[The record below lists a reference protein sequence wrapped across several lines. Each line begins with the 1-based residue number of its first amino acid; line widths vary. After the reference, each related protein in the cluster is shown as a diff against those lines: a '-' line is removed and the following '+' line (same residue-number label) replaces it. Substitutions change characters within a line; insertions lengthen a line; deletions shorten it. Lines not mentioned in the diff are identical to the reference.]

1 MLTAFSKQP
10 AHLVKRFLKQS
21 HLTPDKAL
29 FFEKRA
35 GQWSGLTYAQVEMRV
50 NQLAL
55 YMTKLGL
62 KPGDHV
68 MLCAENRVDWA
79 VADLAIMAIGCVAV
93 PAYTTNTDDDHAWLV
108 NHSQV
113 KLIICCAG
121 KVANSLAKILC
132 KQNGVA
138 DIILMDQPAVKFHGP
153 KNINVHFLQN
163 IYAIGD
169 TGKKLDE
176 ILHHTAENEPCCL
189 IYTSG
194 TGGRPKGVLLTH
206 KSIQAN
212 IDAAYILLAEGAVL
226 DNAVF
231 LSILPLSHSYE
242 HTAGLHLPIQ
252 IAAEVWYCEGRDKI
266 AANLS
271 EVKPTLMTAVPRLY
285 ELLHDRIT
293 KSVTA
298 KGGLSA
304 RLFWLAV
311 KLGRKKLV
319 GQTLSVTETVLDKC
333 LDFLVRKK
341 VKQRFGGRLAFF
353 VSGGAALNPDIGS
366 FFLSLGVNI
375 LQGYGQTEASPLIS
389 ANRPG
394 KIRIETVGP
403 AVDGVEVKLSDDGEL
418 LARGACLMKG
428 YWRNEAATAE
438 TIIDG
443 WLHTGDLA
451 HIDADGFV
459 SITGRKK
466 EIIVTS
472 GGENI
477 APSRV
482 EAELTVE
489 AEIAQIMVFGDARP
503 HLVALIVPS
512 IEVRVETEA
521 FQKQKISQAVQRA
534 NARLPVLERVRNYQ
548 ILNEEFTIDNRML
561 TPTLKVRR
569 HVVIEAYKDKL
580 DALYRSRRKR

>member
-1 MLTAFSKQP
+1 MLTPFSGQP
-10 AHLVKRFLKQS
+10 AHLVKRFKEQS
-21 HLTPDKAL
+21 RLTPEKAL
-29 FFEKRA
+29 FFEKQND
-35 GQWSGLTYAQVEMRV
+35 QWSGLTYSQIEMRIS
-50 NQLAL
+50 QLAF
-55 YMTKLGL
+55 YMAELGL
-62 KPGDHV
+62 RPGDHV
-68 MLCAENRVDWA
+68 LLCAENRIDWA
-79 VADLAIMAIGCVAV
+79 VADLAIMTIGCVVV
-93 PAYTTNTDDDHAWLV
+93 PAYTTNTKDDHAWLI

-113 KLIICCAG
+113 KLVICCAG
-121 KVANSLAKILC
+121 KVADSFAKILSE
-132 KQNGVA
+132 QDDVI
-138 DIILMDQPAVKFHGP
+138 DIILMDQPANEFQLSKD
-153 KNINVHFLQN
+153 ITVHLLHD
-163 IYAIGD
+163 IYAHGD
-169 TGKKLDE
+169 TDRKLDE
-176 ILHHTAENEPCCL
+176 ILHDTSENEPCCL

-212 IDAAYILLAEGAVL
+212 IDAAYILLAEGAAQH
-226 DNAVF
+226 DAVF

-266 AANLS
+266 AANLI

-293 KSVTA
+293 KGVKA

-304 RLFWLAV
+304 DLFWMAV
-311 KLGRKKLV
+311 TIGRKKLL
-319 GQTLSVTETVLDKC
+319 GQRLNITETVLDKC
-333 LDFLVRKK
+333 LDVLVRKK

-394 KIRIETVGP
+394 RIRIETVGP
-403 AVDGVEVKLSDDGEL
+403 AVDGVEIKLAGDGEL

-428 YWRNEAATAE
+428 YWRNQEATAE

-451 HIDADGFV
+451 QIDSDGFV
-459 SITGRKK
+459 TITGRKK
-466 EIIVTS
+466 EMIVNS

-482 EAELTVE
+482 EAEFI
-489 AEIAQIMVFGDARP
+489 AQPEISQIMVYGDGRP
-503 HLVALIVPS
+503 HLVALIAPS
-512 IEVRVETEA
+512 VELKAETQSA
-521 FQKQKISQAVQRA
+521 QKQMISDAVRCA
-534 NARLPVLERVRNYQ
+534 NARLSGFERVRHFEV
-548 ILNEEFTIDNRML
+548 LDEEFTIENSML

-569 HVVIEAYKDKL
+569 HIVGNAYKSKL
-580 DALYRSRRKR
+580 EALYRNGKK

>member
-1 MLTAFSKQP
+1 MLTPFSGQP
-10 AHLVKRFLKQS
+10 AHLVKRFKEQS
-21 HLTPDKAL
+21 RLTPKKPL
-29 FFEKRA
+29 FFEKLDDK
-35 GQWSGLTYAQVEMRV
+35 WSGLTYAQTETRIT
-50 NQLAL
+50 QLAF
-55 YMTKLGL
+55 YMAELGL
-62 KPGDHV
+62 MPGDHV
-68 MLCAENRVDWA
+68 LLCAENRIDWA
-79 VADLAIMAIGCVAV
+79 VADLAIMAIGCVVV
-93 PAYTTNTDDDHAWLV
+93 PAYTTNTEDDHAWLID
-108 NHSQV
+108 HSQV
-113 KLIICCAG
+113 KLVICCAG
-121 KVANSLAKILC
+121 KVGDTLAKVLC
-132 KQNGVA
+132 EQASVA
-138 DIILMDQPAVKFHGP
+138 NMILMDQVAAEFQEP
-153 KNINVHFLQN
+153 KNITVHFLHD
-163 IYAIGD
+163 IYACGD
-169 TGKKLDE
+169 TERKLDDIFYDAPE
-176 ILHHTAENEPCCL
+176 TEPCCL

-212 IDAAYILLAEGAVL
+212 IDAAYILLAEGAAQH
-226 DNAVF
+226 DAVF

-266 AANLS
+266 AANLA

-293 KSVTA
+293 KGVKA

-304 RLFWLAV
+304 YLFWKAV
-311 KLGRKKLV
+311 TLGRNKLL
-319 GQTLSVTETVLDKC
+319 GQTLSVTEAFLDKC
-333 LDFLVRKK
+333 LDLLVRKK
-341 VKQRFGGRLAFF
+341 VRQRFGGRLAFF

-394 KIRIETVGP
+394 RIRIETVGP
-403 AVDGVEVKLSDDGEL
+403 AVDGVEIKLAGDGEL

-428 YWRNEAATAE
+428 YWRNQEATAE

-451 HIDADGFV
+451 QIDADGFV
-459 SITGRKK
+459 TITGRKK
-466 EIIVTS
+466 EMIVNS

-482 EAELTVE
+482 EAEFIAE
-489 AEIAQIMVFGDARP
+489 PEIAQIMVYGDSRP

-512 IEVRVETEA
+512 VEVREETKA
-521 FQKQKISQAVQRA
+521 AQTQNISKAVRRA
-534 NARLPVLERVRNYQ
+534 NSRLSGFERVRRFHV
-548 ILNEEFTIDNRML
+548 LNDEFTIENKML

-569 HVVIEAYKDKL
+569 HIISKIYKSKL
-580 DALYRSRRKR
+580 DTLYGSGKK

>member
-1 MLTAFSKQP
+1 MLTPFSGQP
-10 AHLVKRFLKQS
+10 SHLVKRFKEQS
-21 HLTPDKAL
+21 RLTPEKAL
-29 FFEKRA
+29 FFEKRD
-35 GQWSGLTYAQVEMRV
+35 GQWAGLTYAQTEMRIS
-50 NQLAL
+50 QLAF
-55 YMTKLGL
+55 YMAELGL
-62 KPGDHV
+62 RPGDHV
-68 MLCAENRVDWA
+68 LLCAENRIDWA
-79 VADLAIMAIGCVAV
+79 VADLAIMAIGCVVV
-93 PAYTTNTDDDHAWLV
+93 PAYTTNTKDDHAWLV
-108 NHSQV
+108 EHSQV
-113 KLIICCAG
+113 KLVMCSAG
-121 KVANSLAKILC
+121 KVADCLAKVLSE
-132 KQNGVA
+132 KVDVA
-138 DIILMDQPAVKFHGP
+138 DMILMDQPATEFQAP
-153 KNINVHFLQN
+153 KNTFVHFLHD
-163 IYAIGD
+163 IYAHGD
-169 TGKKLDE
+169 TDRKLDE
-176 ILHHTAENEPCCL
+176 ILHDSSETEPCCL

-212 IDAAYILLAEGAVL
+212 IDAAYILLAEGAVQH
-226 DNAVF
+226 DAVF

-266 AANLS
+266 AANLT

-293 KSVTA
+293 KGVTA

-304 RLFWLAV
+304 KLFWMAV
-311 KLGRKKLV
+311 SLGRKKLL
-319 GQTLSVTETVLDKC
+319 GQRLNMRETVLDKC
-333 LDFLVRKK
+333 LDALVRKK

-394 KIRIETVGP
+394 RIRIETVGP
-403 AVDGVEVKLSDDGEL
+403 AVDGVEIKLAGDGEL

-428 YWRNEAATAE
+428 YWRNQEATAE
-438 TIIDG
+438 AIIDG

-451 HIDADGFV
+451 QIDADGFV
-459 SITGRKK
+459 TITGRKK
-466 EIIVTS
+466 EMIVNS

-482 EAELTVE
+482 EAEFI
-489 AEIAQIMVFGDARP
+489 AQPEIAQIMVYGDGRP

-512 IEVRVETEA
+512 VEIRTAPESA
-521 FQKQKISQAVQRA
+521 QKQKISDAVRRA
-534 NARLPVLERVRNYQ
+534 NERLSGFERVRHFL
-548 ILNEEFTIDNRML
+548 ILKEEFTIENSML

-569 HVVIEAYKDKL
+569 HIVSNVYKGKL
-580 DALYRSRRKR
+580 DVLYRSGKK

>member
-1 MLTAFSKQP
+1 
-10 AHLVKRFLKQS
+10 
-21 HLTPDKAL
+21 
-29 FFEKRA
+29 
-35 GQWSGLTYAQVEMRV
+35 
-50 NQLAL
+50 
-55 YMTKLGL
+55 
-62 KPGDHV
+62 
-68 MLCAENRVDWA
+68 
-79 VADLAIMAIGCVAV
+79 
-93 PAYTTNTDDDHAWLV
+93 
-108 NHSQV
+108 
-113 KLIICCAG
+113 
-121 KVANSLAKILC
+121 
-132 KQNGVA
+132 
-138 DIILMDQPAVKFHGP
+138 
-153 KNINVHFLQN
+153 
-163 IYAIGD
+163 
-169 TGKKLDE
+169 
-176 ILHHTAENEPCCL
+176 
-189 IYTSG
+189 
-194 TGGRPKGVLLTH
+194 
-206 KSIQAN
+206 
-212 IDAAYILLAEGAVL
+212 
-226 DNAVF
+226 
-231 LSILPLSHSYE
+231 
-242 HTAGLHLPIQ
+242 LPIQ

-394 KIRIETVGP
+394 QIRIETVGP

>member
-1 MLTAFSKQP
+1 MLTPFSSQP
-10 AHLVKRFLKQS
+10 AHLVKRFKEQA
-21 HLTPDKAL
+21 HLTPEKSL
-29 FFEKRA
+29 FFEKRDDR
-35 GQWSGLTYAQVEMRV
+35 WSGLTYAQTEIRIT
-50 NQLAL
+50 QLAL

-62 KPGDHV
+62 MPGDHV
-68 MLCAENRVDWA
+68 LLCAENRIDWA
-79 VADLAIMAIGCVAV
+79 IADLAIMAIGCVVV
-93 PAYTTNTDDDHAWLV
+93 PAYTTNTKDDHSWLIE
-108 NHSQV
+108 HSQV
-113 KLIICCAG
+113 KLVICCAG
-121 KVANSLAKILC
+121 KVGDSLAKVLYE
-132 KQNGVA
+132 QNSVA
-138 DIILMDQPAVKFHGP
+138 NMILMDQVAAEFQGP
-153 KNINVHFLQN
+153 KNISVHFLYD
-163 IYAIGD
+163 IYARDD
-169 TGKKLDE
+169 TEKKLDE
-176 ILHHTAENEPCCL
+176 ILHDTSETEPCCL

-212 IDAAYILLAEGAVL
+212 IDAAYILLAEGAAQH
-226 DNAVF
+226 NAVF

-266 AANLS
+266 AANLT

-285 ELLHDRIT
+285 ELLYDRII
-293 KSVTA
+293 KGVTA

-304 RLFWLAV
+304 YLFWMAV
-311 KLGRKKLV
+311 ALGRKKLL
-319 GQTLSVTETVLDKC
+319 GQRLNMTETFLDKC
-333 LDFLVRKK
+333 LNVLVRKK

-394 KIRIETVGP
+394 QIRIETVGP
-403 AVDGVEVKLSDDGEL
+403 AVDGVEIKLSDDGEL

-428 YWRNEAATAE
+428 YWRNPEATAE

-443 WLHTGDLA
+443 WLHTGDIA
-451 HIDADGFV
+451 QIDADGFV
-459 SITGRKK
+459 TITGRKK
-466 EIIVTS
+466 EMIVNS

-477 APSRV
+477 SPSRV
-482 EAELTVE
+482 EAEFV
-489 AEIAQIMVFGDARP
+489 AQPEIAQILVYGDGRP

-512 IEVRVETEA
+512 VEVRTATESA
-521 FQKQKISQAVQRA
+521 KKQKVSDAVRRA
-534 NARLPVLERVRNYQ
+534 NGRLSGLERVRNFV
-548 ILNEEFTIDNRML
+548 IIDKEFTIENSML

-569 HVVIEAYKDKL
+569 HIVSNVYKSKL
-580 DALYRSRRKR
+580 DELYRRKKK